1 MQAAEETDPANRRDA
16 KTARLRNVAVTISCA
31 LRRVARAV
39 GSHRFEAI
47 GLAASTCVAGIV
59 QSIFAARY
67 VGLAGSEPGDIQQ
80 YGLLAKEY
88 AAAGAT
94 WTYSL
99 WYVLVD
105 LGVVKPSS
113 DANWVAT
120 SLVLQGS
127 LYFLKGAVLVLV
139 VSLLGFRWPIAL
151 VVSLLVGTA
160 YAFPWPGHDLYNG
173 TFPGSTFTSITQSL
187 STIAITLVVG
197 SLVVYLRRPSLGRTA
212 LLGAACLLVA
222 LCKPSWVPGLVFAV
236 GSVTLWR
243 HFRREKNTS
252 QLASVGI
259 FVLAPALLVVA
270 ASYAATIGSGG
281 ILSGRDL
288 IWEPFRS
295 WNLWS
300 ATPLADLFRSLAF
313 PLAALP
319 VLAIIGWRSKNVKV
333 GVPRS
338 SLASA
343 DLQALTVGWI
353 ALMVSLGL
361 YLGWTE
367 FIPGWGYPNDFNLA
381 WGVQSSVFALN
392 LLTAIAL
399 LRGPRPSPLIM
410 FPAIILLAQS
420 AAAVDWMFRVFP
432 SEYGRPG

>member
-1 MQAAEETDPANRRDA
+1 VT
-16 KTARLRNVAVTISCA
+16 LTISRA
-31 LRRVARAV
+31 LKPVAREV
-39 GSHRFEAI
+39 GSNRFEAI
-47 GLAASTCVAGIV
+47 GLAASTCVAGFV
-59 QSIFAARY
+59 QAILATRY

-99 WYVLVD
+99 WYALVD
-105 LGVVKPSS
+105 LSVVKPSS
-113 DANWVAT
+113 DANWIAA

-151 VVSLLVGTA
+151 LVSLLVGTA
-160 YAFPWPGHDLYNG
+160 AAFPWPDQGLYSG

-187 STIAITLVVG
+187 STIAITLAVG
-197 SLVVYLRRPSLGRTA
+197 FLVVYLRRPSIGRAA
-212 LLGAACLLVA
+212 LLGAACMFVA
-222 LCKPSWVPGLVFAV
+222 LSKPSWVPGLVLAIGTVAV
-236 GSVTLWR
+236 WR
-243 HFRREKNTS
+243 HFRSDRNIS
-252 QLASVGI
+252 QLTSVGLL
-259 FVLAPALLVVA
+259 VVTPALFVVA
-270 ASYAATIGSGG
+270 ASYLATLGSGG
-281 ILSGRDL
+281 ILSERDL

-300 ATPLADLFRSLAF
+300 DTPLVDLIRSLAF

-319 VLAIIGWRSKNVKV
+319 VLAIVGWRAKSDKLSI
-333 GVPRS
+333 PRS
-338 SLASA
+338 GFASA
-343 DLQALTVGWI
+343 ELEALSVGWI
-353 ALMVSLGL
+353 AFLASLGL

-392 LLTAIAL
+392 LLTAVAL
-399 LRGPRPSPLIM
+399 LGVPRPSRLTI
-410 FPAIILLAQS
+410 FPAIILLVQT

-432 SEYGRPG
+432 AKYGLPG